1 MILITKL
8 KSFLSSI
15 PNYELPLFIQQRKLD
30 TKIFYAKTRPQ
41 KIKYFPLLQ
50 ITTFEINHHPHPA
63 IKTEKDLGRKV
74 TILTFDNIS
83 MEKKIVIFGDRSI
96 STPIPKRVLGEES
109 RGKEERRS
117 GGMAQMLPRYLGDVI
132 WPRHRGMWECR
143 RGIIRVSETE
153 EKIGDSRS
161 TRRCHEGAW
170 MLACRSIS
178 ILCFHLPSLVP
189 CYSIRRP
196 RGNSI
201 IISTNL
207 KNEFF

>member
-1 MILITKL
+1 
-8 KSFLSSI
+8 
-15 PNYELPLFIQQRKLD
+15 
-30 TKIFYAKTRPQ
+30 
-41 KIKYFPLLQ
+41 
-50 ITTFEINHHPHPA
+50 
-63 IKTEKDLGRKV
+63 
-74 TILTFDNIS
+74 
-83 MEKKIVIFGDRSI
+83 
-96 STPIPKRVLGEES
+96 
-109 RGKEERRS
+109 
-117 GGMAQMLPRYLGDVI
+117 MAQMLPRYLGDVI

-201 IISTNL
+201 IISTNFETNFSKNL
-207 KNEFF
+207 SNLDDDLTIFPRRTISISISITHQRNLPIAKNEKAFPLKIETRKKIGTQLDPSLPPLVLVIDREKRKWKKNG

>member
-1 MILITKL
+1 
-8 KSFLSSI
+8 
-15 PNYELPLFIQQRKLD
+15 
-30 TKIFYAKTRPQ
+30 
-41 KIKYFPLLQ
+41 
-50 ITTFEINHHPHPA
+50 
-63 IKTEKDLGRKV
+63 
-74 TILTFDNIS
+74 
-83 MEKKIVIFGDRSI
+83 
-96 STPIPKRVLGEES
+96 
-109 RGKEERRS
+109 
-117 GGMAQMLPRYLGDVI
+117 MAQMLPRYLGDVI

-178 ILCFHLPSLVP
+178 ILCFHLPSLDP

-201 IISTNL
+201 IISTNFETNFSKNL
-207 KNEFF
+207 SNLDDDLTIFPRRTISISISITHQRNLPIAKNKYLLQKIEMRKKIGAQFSSFLFPLSSSSTGKNESGRRTVDR

>member
-1 MILITKL
+1 
-8 KSFLSSI
+8 
-15 PNYELPLFIQQRKLD
+15 
-30 TKIFYAKTRPQ
+30 
-41 KIKYFPLLQ
+41 
-50 ITTFEINHHPHPA
+50 
-63 IKTEKDLGRKV
+63 
-74 TILTFDNIS
+74 
-83 MEKKIVIFGDRSI
+83 
-96 STPIPKRVLGEES
+96 
-109 RGKEERRS
+109 
-117 GGMAQMLPRYLGDVI
+117 MAQMLPRYLGDVI

-201 IISTNL
+201 IISPNFETNFS
-207 KNEFF
+207 KNLSNLDDDLTIFPRQMDRYRYRSHINETFQLPRTSIYSKKSKCEKKSVLNSPLFSSLCPRHRQGKTKVEEERLIGNTTRR